1 MSLPA
6 FDIFEQVLM
15 KRLDDLLMRRA
26 KKERVTDLVNFDRVR
41 GFLRTIYW
49 RRKFLA
55 HRDEQRRILNGHG
68 EGKMFGAPSIVAYL
82 TTRHTRHRSTA
93 HSINPAAGYRREPVR
108 R

>member
-1 MSLPA
+1 MSRL
-6 FDIFEQVLM
+6 DNEEQVLIY
-15 KRLDDLLMRRA
+15 RLDDLLMRRA

-68 EGKMFGAPSIVAYL
+68 EGKISRTPSIVAHL

-93 HSINPAAGYRREPVR
+93 HPINSAAGYRWEPVR